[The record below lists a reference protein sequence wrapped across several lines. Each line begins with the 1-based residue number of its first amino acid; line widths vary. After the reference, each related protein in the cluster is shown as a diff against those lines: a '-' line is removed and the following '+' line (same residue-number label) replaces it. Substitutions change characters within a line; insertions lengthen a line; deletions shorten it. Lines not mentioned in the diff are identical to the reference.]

1 MAKRFLAATL
11 SRERLNNSQS
21 LALDLYFHFKTDEI
35 TLQVYMYERTTVGI
49 PPVKAWAGRKV
60 SKPIAIISH

>member
-11 SRERLNNSQS
+11 SRERLNNSLS
-21 LALDLYFHFKTDEI
+21 LALDLYSHFQTDEI
-35 TLQVYMYERTTVGI
+35 TLQVYMYDGATLGI

-60 SKPIAIISH
+60 NLSQ